1 MDLAVLEVDRAA
13 AREAFLDYRKAFRE
27 EHAAIDGELMRGY
40 KAIAGGRQLIR
51 LSTTIAAGGADAEGR
66 PRLAIARADEPRV
79 TFSRTNQGSVTFTP
93 SDGWSSRVRSAD
105 RVLRLGDGTLPT
117 RPNDG
122 WIPDGRWWATMPLI
136 PPKFR
141 PPFNIENYHVL
152 WEAVW
157 TRGTVRA
164 PHDPALLKRIGG
176 DLFAVLAVWD
186 LSPLEQAVL
195 ELRG

>member
-1 MDLAVLEVDRAA
+1 MDLATLDVDRAA

-27 EHAAIDGELMRGY
+27 QHQEIDGELMRGY
-40 KAIAGGRQLIR
+40 KAIAGGKQLIR
-51 LSTTIAAGGADAEGR
+51 LSTTIAAGGVDPEGR

-79 TFSRTNQGSVTFTP
+79 TFSRTQNGSVTFSP
-93 SDGWSSRVRSAD
+93 NINWSQRARSND
-105 RVLRLGDGTLPT
+105 RVIRLGDGTLPQKT
-117 RPNDG
+117 DG
-122 WIPDGRWWATMPLI
+122 WINEGQWVAVMPLI

-141 PPFNIENYHVL
+141 PPFNLENYHVL

-157 TRGTVRA
+157 TRGRVRA